1 MISKLIKCI
10 DCGKEI
16 EVDAKDNKTIRC
28 PQCQD
33 LANYTPIETKIIKCI
48 DCGKEVEV
56 DALDNQTNRCDEC
69 YVKYRKKIINENAKR
84 YYYNKKKK

>member
-1 MISKLIKCI
+1 MVR
-10 DCGKEI
+10 KELY
-16 EVDAKDNKTIRC
+16 KTIRC

-56 DALDNQTNRCDEC
+56 DGIVKNKKRCDEC
-69 YVKYRKKIINENAKR
+69 QKRYIRKLKTEKQREYRK
-84 YYYNKKKK
+84 NK